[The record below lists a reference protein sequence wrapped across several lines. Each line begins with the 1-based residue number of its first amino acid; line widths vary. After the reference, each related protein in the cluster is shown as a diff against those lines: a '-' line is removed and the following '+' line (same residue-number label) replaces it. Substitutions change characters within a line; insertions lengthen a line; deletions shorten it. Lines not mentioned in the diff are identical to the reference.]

1 MSGGGVGQFEI
12 TFGFAFV
19 VGEGCEFAFLASEGA
34 AEGFGGFLFFAFA
47 GGFAGE
53 DESES

>member
-1 MSGGGVGQFEI
+1 MGGGGVGQFEV

-34 AEGFGGFLFFAFA
+34 AEGFGDFLLFAFA
-47 GGFAGE
+47 SGFAGE
-53 DESES
+53 DECES